1 MLWLVGEELIPC
13 MHATNKTCLLTCM
26 IKISTCSLK
35 SSGSDI
41 ILNQFHEWI
50 RKELANLLKKHF
62 EIWFITYIQAVEGL
76 SVYESLHLGGR
87 GDWSSDGCSV
97 AGTSGLTVTC
107 TCNHL
112 TNFGV
117 VAVSLIC
124 TTKLVLA
131 MVSNSNVSATQ
142 NTNPIRCNVNTHSP
156 SDDFS
161 ECIGKC
167 DLIINFELCS
177 YWYYNDYMSHDKM
190 LSSYRFMNLMIIVYD
205 LLINCIYCIHDLLT
219 ITCSSDTRRPSES
232 WHSCNTCKFIWR
244 PGKQLQCWNWST
256 VCSCM

>member
-1 MLWLVGEELIPC
+1 M
-13 MHATNKTCLLTCM
+13 
-26 IKISTCSLK
+26 
-35 SSGSDI
+35 
-41 ILNQFHEWI
+41 
-50 RKELANLLKKHF
+50 
-62 EIWFITYIQAVEGL
+62 EGL

-131 MVSNSNVSATQ
+131 MVSNSNISATQ
-142 NTNPIRCNVNTHSP
+142 NTNPVRCNVNTHSP
-156 SDDFS
+156 SYDFS

-167 DLIINFELCS
+167 LIGTTMTICHMTKRYLVLG
-177 YWYYNDYMSHDKM
+177 
-190 LSSYRFMNLMIIVYD
+190 LS
-205 LLINCIYCIHDLLT
+205 T
-219 ITCSSDTRRPSES
+219 
-232 WHSCNTCKFIWR
+232 
-244 PGKQLQCWNWST
+244 
-256 VCSCM
+256 